1 MVVVV
6 VAEAVIVRGWFDG
19 GSFYNLISPCTQKI
33 FFGFI
38 LWCSSIIVWNI
49 CACGDIFLSTGR
61 KLERTNSTEARMD
74 QDVNKED
81 RGLKHKVLVV
91 KRQKL

>member
-1 MVVVV
+1 MV
-6 VAEAVIVRGWFDG
+6 AGAVIVRGWFDG

-33 FFGFI
+33 FLVLCTIG
-38 LWCSSIIVWNI
+38 S
-49 CACGDIFLSTGR
+49 ACGDIFLSTGR

-81 RGLKHKVLVV
+81 RGLKYKVLVV
-91 KRQKL
+91 KRQKLFR